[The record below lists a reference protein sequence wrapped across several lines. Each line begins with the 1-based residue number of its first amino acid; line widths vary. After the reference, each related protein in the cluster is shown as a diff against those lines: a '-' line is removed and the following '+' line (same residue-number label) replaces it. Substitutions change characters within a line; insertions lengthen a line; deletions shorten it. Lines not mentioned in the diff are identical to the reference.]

1 MLPFPQQVPTIF
13 SPSHSINLNL
23 LPTSGNSASTGAVA
37 TFAGSGP
44 SGRKAAEC
52 ASCCE
57 LVGPQYIQGT
67 SSCFSGWA
75 HQTNGGS
82 WKPSATQVS
91 RFPSWKKIMW
101 QKEEVQRLMYLLFLC
116 RIIAWWA
123 CGNVMS
129 QFCFDRLMWL
139 VWSMCLG
146 SEVVFYTSWIL
157 HFLLHPVWYVVFAVS
172 GKYATVSK

>member
-57 LVGPQYIQGT
+57 LVGPQYIHRARRAASLVGPT
-67 SSCFSGWA
+67 RPTAGLESPVLHKFRGF
-75 HQTNGGS
+75 
-82 WKPSATQVS
+82 QVG
-91 RFPSWKKIMW
+91 KK
-101 QKEEVQRLMYLLFLC
+101 LC
-116 RIIAWWA
+116 
-123 CGNVMS
+123 
-129 QFCFDRLMWL
+129 
-139 VWSMCLG
+139 
-146 SEVVFYTSWIL
+146 
-157 HFLLHPVWYVVFAVS
+157 
-172 GKYATVSK
+172 GKKKKCKD